1 MLIANNKDNRAMS
14 VHVFIHSFVKAF
26 DVFNIFFSFSFFC
39 FVWFLILFFVL
50 FFVCVRV
57 CMCENVFESIIP
69 IATQQIGVNDKN
81 LQYSP
86 NKSLKNTLKIKYIK
100 VQKSNHLMIIVNS

>member
-1 MLIANNKDNRAMS
+1 
-14 VHVFIHSFVKAF
+14 
-26 DVFNIFFSFSFFC
+26 
-39 FVWFLILFFVL
+39 
-50 FFVCVRV
+50 
-57 CMCENVFESIIP
+57 MCENVFESIIP
-69 IATQQIGVNDKN
+69 IATLQIDVNDKN